1 MCPNRLWFMKTKLK
15 PGILWH
21 PQKSQERLELTFSH
35 EEQKKRTNIDGALC
49 AVRFIFQ
56 VLQGWKSLWKGHFY
70 Q

>member
-35 EEQKKRTNIDGALC
+35 EEQKKREQI
-49 AVRFIFQ
+49 
-56 VLQGWKSLWKGHFY
+56 
-70 Q
+70 